1 MEKEFRNKF
10 APRYKRARRLGLLEI
25 FGIAA
30 FAFLALSQL
39 PNLLGYKISLTK
51 TNEIQ
56 PQTFVASSNIDE
68 SDVDARDAEA
78 RAINKKIAELKSN
91 PIRNDEP
98 VDEPTM
104 GHLVSQNRNK
114 AGYYR
119 NCAAAYADHAAPIYS
134 NEAAYRL
141 EMDGDGDGI
150 ACEAIY

>member
-56 PQTFVASSNIDE
+56 P
-68 SDVDARDAEA
+68 
-78 RAINKKIAELKSN
+78 
-91 PIRNDEP
+91 
-98 VDEPTM
+98 
-104 GHLVSQNRNK
+104 
-114 AGYYR
+114 
-119 NCAAAYADHAAPIYS
+119 
-134 NEAAYRL
+134 
-141 EMDGDGDGI
+141 
-150 ACEAIY
+150 